1 MSVPGGT
8 LQQDYFGVGVLSG
21 ALDIV
26 GGAFAL
32 AEHLGVQEREIS
44 EWLAFRK
51 PIPWQAAITV
61 AEIIVPSLLE
71 RIFRHRVLPY
81 YFSAASP
88 SSR

>member
-1 MSVPGGT
+1 
-8 LQQDYFGVGVLSG
+8 LQQDYFGVGVLSR

-32 AEHLGVQEREIS
+32 AERLSVQEREIS

-51 PIPWQAAITV
+51 PIPWQASIAL

-71 RIFRHRVLPY
+71 RIFGRRVLR
-81 YFSAASP
+81 S
-88 SSR
+88 